1 MENLPGDLAN
11 QNSGGGDTNSSAGN
25 RVVSSVGGSI
35 KSDISSFVPAN
46 INDTLS
52 RINDPKAFGQQLL
65 DKTKEKVIGAA
76 LGYVQRLQDE
86 IERTILAKVEF
97 EKKHIQTLYDL
108 AQKTIPKTTY
118 DFGRVI
124 DTPAELTEEEYQAEV
139 ALENASYEKGKK
151 IIDDNL
157 AGLEDRLKRIILDPY
172 KKAKENYLKF
182 KADIAKKKIDRD
194 SFKTLIKSEKV
205 QQLNKN
211 LFKTLVAITAT
222 LLTEQLIKIIAD
234 SNNLQELVDKTN
246 DIIDAAQT
254 INELNQA
261 RIARNSCISKIN
273 QQENRI
279 RAVLNVLNVLNIILT
294 VFGILVALLNA
305 IPGFPAPVAKKLATL
320 WVNAKQIRDGIGV
333 TLSILIPM
341 LQSAITILEDLK
353 NQLREINQRIEDK
366 TLQLLDDDELSSYLE
381 GIKNSSEDPSCT
393 TSRFP
398 GEIDQDYYN
407 RLRRSTCIKDLLAK
421 QNPTA
426 NPLDLSNAGLLD
438 LSQQI
443 TPPNNNDF
451 GTYKGFKFVI
461 KEENDSKFVVRGNK
475 RHYAVAINTREVEQ
489 VKSDLSF
496 TLNPQQLVDQLKF
509 IIDQQN
515 LQG

>member
-1 MENLPGDLAN
+1 MQQLPGDIAQ
-11 QNSGGGDTNSSAGN
+11 QNLGEENNGGRMGSSAG
-25 RVVSSVGGSI
+25 GGSGDL
-35 KSDISSFVPAN
+35 KSNVSSFVPSS

-52 RINDPKAFGQQLL
+52 KINNPQAFGQQLL
-65 DKTKEKVIGAA
+65 DKTKDKVIGAA
-76 LGYVQRLQDE
+76 LGYVQQLKDE
-86 IERTILAKVEF
+86 IERTILAKIEF
-97 EKKHIQTLYDL
+97 EKKHIQTIFEL
-108 AQKTIPKTTY
+108 AQKRIPKTTY

-124 DTPAELTEEEYQAEV
+124 DTPAELTEEEYQAEL

-151 IIDDNL
+151 IINDNL
-157 AGLEDRLKRIILDPY
+157 AGLEDRLKKIILDPY

-182 KADIAKKKIDRD
+182 KADIAKKKIDRE
-194 SFKTLIKSEKV
+194 SFKALMKSEKV
-205 QQLNKN
+205 QQLKKN
-211 LFKTLVAITAT
+211 IFKTLVAITAT
-222 LLTEQLIKIIAD
+222 LLTEQLIKLIAD

-261 RIARNSCISKIN
+261 RVARNGCISKIN

-279 RAVLNVLNVLNIILT
+279 KAVLNVLNVLNIILT

-305 IPGFPAPVAKKLATL
+305 IPGWPAPVAKKLATL

-341 LQSAITILEDLK
+341 LQSAIAILEDLK

-451 GTYKGFKFVI
+451 GTYKGFKFII
-461 KEENDSKFVVRGNK
+461 KEENDPKFVVRGNK

-496 TLNPQQLVDQLKF
+496 TLDPQQLVNQLKF